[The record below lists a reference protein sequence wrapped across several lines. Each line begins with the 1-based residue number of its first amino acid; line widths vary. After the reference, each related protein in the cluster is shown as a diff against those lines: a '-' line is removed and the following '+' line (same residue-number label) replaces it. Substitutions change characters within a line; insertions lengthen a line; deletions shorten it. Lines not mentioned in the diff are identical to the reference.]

1 MMAEGSSNR
10 HTPGP
15 WEIDD
20 ADEWGYI
27 KILHLS
33 GTGDEGAEGHVAI
46 TNHEPDAH
54 LIAAAPE
61 LLVALKWALAAM
73 DRGDGVLEY
82 TGDIAD
88 GERAKAAIAKAEGR
102 E

>member
-1 MMAEGSSNR
+1 MMAKASPDR

-15 WEIDD
+15 WEIDG

-33 GTGDEGAEGHVAI
+33 GAGDERAEEDVAI
-46 TNHEPDAH
+46 TDHKPDAH

-73 DRGDGVLEY
+73 DRGDDVLEY
-82 TGDIAD
+82 EGYIPD
-88 GERAKAAIAKAEGR
+88 GELPKAAIAKAEGR

>member
-1 MMAEGSSNR
+1 M
-10 HTPGP
+10 
-15 WEIDD
+15 DYYD
-20 ADEWGYI
+20 
-27 KILHLS
+27 
-33 GTGDEGAEGHVAI
+33 
-46 TNHEPDAH
+46 EPDAH

-73 DRGDGVLEY
+73 DGGDGVLEY

-88 GERAKAAIAKAEGR
+88 GERAKAAVAKAEGR